1 MLKWIAA
8 LSMCIDHAA
17 AVVLKGYFNQ
27 NLERILAEQWQ
38 IWETAYDLMRAVGR
52 LAFPLFAFLLVEG
65 FFHTKDRK
73 SYGLRLLAAA
83 VLSEIPYDLAIY
95 GQICCL
101 KRQNTVFT
109 LLIGYLMMSLICRIR
124 LWHAAKGTQRGEV
137 WEKCMELLAVAAACL
152 LACVFRVDYTWHGVL
167 LIAVFYFFYGYQ
179 RAAAVGG
186 FCVFADSP
194 WSLLAFLLLPFYN
207 GRRKHALRGFY
218 LFYPLHLLALSGI
231 LRLFLTFT

>member
-27 NLERILAEQWQ
+27 NLEQIPAEQWQ

-52 LAFPLFAFLLVEG
+52 LSFPLFAFLLVEG
-65 FFHTKDRK
+65 FFHTKDHKR
-73 SYGLRLLAAA
+73 YGLRLFAAA
-83 VLSEIPYDLAIY
+83 VLSELPYDLAIY
-95 GQICCL
+95 GQAFCL

-109 LLIGYLMMSLICRIR
+109 LLIGYLMMSLICQIR
-124 LWHAAKGTQRGEV
+124 LRYAAKGTQRGDV
-137 WEKCMELLAVAAACL
+137 WERCMELLAVAAACL
-152 LACVFRVDYTWHGVL
+152 LACVCRVDYTWHGVL

-186 FCVFADSP
+186 FCVFAGSP
-194 WSLLAFLLLPFYN
+194 WSLPAFLLLPFYN
-207 GRRKHALRGFY
+207 GRRKRALRGFY
-218 LFYPLHLLALSGI
+218 LFYPLHLLVLSGM
-231 LRLFLTFT
+231 LWLWVR

>member
-8 LSMCIDHAA
+8 LSMCIDHIA

-27 NLERILAEQWQ
+27 NLERIPAEQWQ

-65 FFHTKDRK
+65 FFHTKDHKR
-73 SYGLRLLAAA
+73 YGLRLFAAA
-83 VLSEIPYDLAIY
+83 VLSELPYDLAIY
-95 GQICCL
+95 GQAFCL

-109 LLIGYLMMSLICRIR
+109 LLIGYLVLNLIHQLRLTGDAQTGRMGAVWKMSR
-124 LWHAAKGTQRGEV
+124 
-137 WEKCMELLAVAAACL
+137 ELLAVAAGCL
-152 LACVFRVDYTWHGVL
+152 LACVCRVDYTWHGVL

-186 FCVFADSP
+186 FCVFAGSP
-194 WSLLAFLLLPFYN
+194 WSLPSFLLLPFYN
-207 GRRKHALRGFY
+207 GRRKRALRGFY
-218 LFYPLHLLALSGI
+218 LFYPLHLLVLSGI
-231 LRLFLTFT
+231 LRLWVR